1 MGIIGPPRTDVA
13 VVSLSAQLKLDTIHR
28 LSGEADHSRVLLHGA
43 LSPNPPNGQSGHA
56 LMRVLF
62 SSQELIEGR
71 KTMRLFILGTLVSL
85 SLLSVGKNAQASD
98 QVARKPSTTQIEGPI
113 NQANGAKLDANSPI
127 DLLVTKYAADSGLDP
142 DLIHTVITIESGYKP
157 LVRNG
162 NAVGLMQIVPATARG
177 LGYRGSAAGLY
188 DPEVNIKYGVK
199 YLALAYQLSK
209 GDLCQTLMRY
219 QSGHDAR
226 RMNAANRAYCAK
238 AKIVIASLG
247 N

>member
-1 MGIIGPPRTDVA
+1 
-13 VVSLSAQLKLDTIHR
+13 VVSLFEHAKPDAIHR

-56 LMRVLF
+56 LMRVLLI
-62 SSQELIEGR
+62 SQELIEGR

-85 SLLSVGKNAQASD
+85 CFLSVGKNAQASEPESL
-98 QVARKPSTTQIEGPI
+98 QPSTTQAEGTI
-113 NQANGAKLDANSPI
+113 NQTNANKLNRISSI
-127 DLLVTKYAADSGLDP
+127 DRLVMKYAVESGLDP

-177 LGYRGSAAGLY
+177 LGYRGDAKGLF
-188 DPEVNIKYGVK
+188 DPEINIKYGVK
-199 YLALAYQLSK
+199 YLALAYQLSH
-209 GDLCQTLMRY
+209 GDLCKTLMRY

>member
-1 MGIIGPPRTDVA
+1 
-13 VVSLSAQLKLDTIHR
+13 
-28 LSGEADHSRVLLHGA
+28 
-43 LSPNPPNGQSGHA
+43 
-56 LMRVLF
+56 
-62 SSQELIEGR
+62 
-71 KTMRLFILGTLVSL
+71 MRLFILGTLMSL
-85 SLLSVGKNAQASD
+85 TLLSVETNAQASD
-98 QVARKPSTTQIEGPI
+98 QLVMQPSTTETERALDQV
-113 NQANGAKLDANSPI
+113 NGAKLDTNSPI
-127 DLLVTKYAADSGLDP
+127 DLLVTKYADESGLDP

-177 LGYRGSAAGLY
+177 LGYRGNAVGLF
-188 DPEVNIKYGVK
+188 DPEINIKYGVK
-199 YLALAYQLSK
+199 YLALAYQLSH
-209 GDLCQTLMRY
+209 GDLCKTLMRY

>member
-1 MGIIGPPRTDVA
+1 M
-13 VVSLSAQLKLDTIHR
+13 
-28 LSGEADHSRVLLHGA
+28 RVLL
-43 LSPNPPNGQSGHA
+43 
-56 LMRVLF
+56 

-71 KTMRLFILGTLVSL
+71 KTMRLFILGTLMSL
-85 SLLSVGKNAQASD
+85 TLLSVETNAQASD
-98 QVARKPSTTQIEGPI
+98 QLVMQPSTTETERALDQV
-113 NQANGAKLDANSPI
+113 NGAKLDTNSPI
-127 DLLVTKYAADSGLDP
+127 DLLVTKYAAESGLDP

-177 LGYRGSAAGLY
+177 LGYRGNAVGLF
-188 DPEVNIKYGVK
+188 DPEINIKYGVK
-199 YLALAYQLSK
+199 YLALAYQLSH
-209 GDLCQTLMRY
+209 GDLCKTLMRY

>member
-1 MGIIGPPRTDVA
+1 
-13 VVSLSAQLKLDTIHR
+13 
-28 LSGEADHSRVLLHGA
+28 
-43 LSPNPPNGQSGHA
+43 
-56 LMRVLF
+56 
-62 SSQELIEGR
+62 
-71 KTMRLFILGTLVSL
+71 MRLFILGTLVSL

-142 DLIHTVITIESGYKP
+142 DLIHTVITIESGYKH

-177 LGYRGSAAGLY
+177 LGYRGNAVGLF
-188 DPEVNIKYGVK
+188 DPEINIKYGVK
-199 YLALAYQLSK
+199 YLALAYQLSH
-209 GDLCQTLMRY
+209 GDLCKTLMRY